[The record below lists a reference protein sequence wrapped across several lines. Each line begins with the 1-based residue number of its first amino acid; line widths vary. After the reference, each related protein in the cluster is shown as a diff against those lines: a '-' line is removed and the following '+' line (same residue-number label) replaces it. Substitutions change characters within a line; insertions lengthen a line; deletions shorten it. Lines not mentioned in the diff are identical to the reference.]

1 MVDKD
6 SPDFYVLF
14 LNGNQGSPN
23 LSFASIDWNRDCP
36 NFKKSEIDRNWDY
49 QWVHLGLI
57 PYVKLGKCVCFKKA
71 ELFRW
76 IDKNFRKERI
86 SFRSVEKV
94 LGKYPA
100 PRQKEFFELE

>member
-1 MVDKD
+1 MVDK
-6 SPDFYVLF
+6 
-14 LNGNQGSPN
+14 
-23 LSFASIDWNRDCP
+23 DCP

-57 PYVKLGKCVCFKKA
+57 PYVKLGKSVRFKKA

-86 SFRSVEKV
+86 SFKSAEKV
-94 LGKYPA
+94 LAKHSSA
-100 PRQKEFFELE
+100 KQRDFFSLE

>member
-1 MVDKD
+1 MTAKQV
-6 SPDFYVLF
+6 
-14 LNGNQGSPN
+14 
-23 LSFASIDWNRDCP
+23 
-36 NFKKSEIDRNWDY
+36 SELIEVKPSTVY

-57 PYVKLGKCVCFKKA
+57 PYVKLGKCVRFKKA

-94 LGKYPA
+94 FTKYSSPK
-100 PRQKEFFELE
+100 QKEFFELE